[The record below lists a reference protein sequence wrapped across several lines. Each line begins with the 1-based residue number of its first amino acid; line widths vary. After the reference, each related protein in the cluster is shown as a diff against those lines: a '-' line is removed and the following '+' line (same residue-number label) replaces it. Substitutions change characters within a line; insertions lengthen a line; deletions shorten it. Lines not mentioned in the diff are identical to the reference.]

1 MQKRHF
7 EAVAADIRRAYQQAE
22 SDGERRGCYAV
33 AHNLAETFAAAN
45 PLFDR
50 QRFLVACGV
59 VAGG

>member
-7 EAVAADIRRAYQQAE
+7 EAVARDIRRAYQTAE

-33 AHNLAETFAAAN
+33 ASNLCDTFAAAN
-45 PLFDR
+45 PLFQR

-59 VAGG
+59 VAEG